1 MKIGVLLKQ
10 VPDTETK
17 IRVAGDGIE
26 EGDVKWIINP
36 YDEIAVE
43 EAIRLKE
50 KLGDAEVVIFSLGQA
65 RTLDAARTA
74 LAMGGDRAVI
84 LADDAFAGSDAYG
97 TAKALAAAI
106 QKEDCGIVFA
116 GRQAID
122 LDQNAVPQIV
132 AALLDWPHASLITG
146 FEHGGDTATVKR
158 PVGGGSVEV
167 VEVNLPAVLTCNKGL
182 NDPRYASLP
191 GIMKAK
197 RKPVTNYSAD
207 DLDVADDVGADN
219 AKVSLSDF
227 QLPPG
232 RSAGRILE
240 GELTDQV
247 KELVRLL
254 REEAKVL

>member
-36 YDEIAVE
+36 YDEYAVE
-43 EAIRLKE
+43 EALRLKAS
-50 KLGDAEVVIFSLGQA
+50 LGDGEVLIFSLGKA

-84 LADDAFAGSDAYG
+84 LDDDSFDGSDAYG

-106 QKEDCGIVFA
+106 EKEDCGIVFT

-122 LDQNAVPQIV
+122 LDQSSVPQAV
-132 AALLDWPHASLITG
+132 AAFLEWPHASLITS
-146 FEHGGDTATVKR
+146 FEHGGDAAIVKR

-167 VEVNLPAVLTCNKGL
+167 VEVALPAVLTCNKGL

-197 RKPVTNYSAD
+197 RKPVTRYTAD
-207 DLDVADDVGADN
+207 DLDVGDDVGGDN
-219 AKVSLSDF
+219 AKVVLSDF

-232 RSAGRILE
+232 RTAGRILE
-240 GELTDQV
+240 GEIGDQV
-247 KELVRLL
+247 KELVKLL

>member
-1 MKIGVLLKQ
+1 VNIGVLLKQ

-36 YDEIAVE
+36 YDEYAVE

-50 KLGDAEVVIFSLGQA
+50 KLGDGEVLIFSMGKT

-84 LADDAFAGSDAYG
+84 LDDDAFEGTDAYG

-106 QKEDCGIVFA
+106 EKEDCGIVFT
-116 GRQAID
+116 GGQAID
-122 LDQNAVPQIV
+122 LDQSAVPQTV
-132 AALLDWPHASLITG
+132 AAFLGWPHASWIEG
-146 FEHGGDTATVKR
+146 FEHNGDSATIR
-158 PVGGGSVEV
+158 RAVGGGSVEV
-167 VEVNLPAVLTCNKGL
+167 VDVALPAVLTCTKGL

-197 RKPVTNYSAD
+197 RKPVTNYSPD
-207 DLDVADDVGADN
+207 DLGVGDDVGADN
-219 AKVSLSDF
+219 NKVSLSNF

-232 RSAGRILE
+232 RAAGRILE
-240 GELTDQV
+240 GAIGDQV